1 MTLINPL
8 RGCVSLPSL
17 GRVKEPGPPLSPV
30 RRRFEHVVP
39 VPGCGGAPAI
49 IMQAETLGEALT
61 SGEITILFADG
72 DAREVYPM
80 RVAFRQAD
88 VDSLIAQ
95 LMIYVHRGVE
105 IVANLYSYFI
115 ADNGSRY
122 ACYTVS
128 LADSE
133 RT

>member
-1 MTLINPL
+1 
-8 RGCVSLPSL
+8 
-17 GRVKEPGPPLSPV
+17 
-30 RRRFEHVVP
+30 
-39 VPGCGGAPAI
+39 
-49 IMQAETLGEALT
+49 MQAETLGEALT

-88 VDSLIAQ
+88 VDLLIAQ